1 MNYNSRG
8 LEITTLILVILGLAM
23 LSSSAI
29 VISYRNFG
37 NNYYFV
43 LNQIFPGLIMGIA
56 GFFIAKKFPHQKLRG
71 LALVFLLATI
81 VLLVGVFIPHIGLD
95 LKGAK
100 RWINFF
106 GFSFQPA
113 EILKISFVIYL
124 AAWLEKRRDSIKSFV
139 GGFVPFLVISG
150 IIGILLIA
158 QPDIGTL
165 GVILITAL
173 LMYFAAGSKI
183 SHVFIAILLGIAMI
197 MILAKI
203 EPYRLNRVV
212 AFLNPDANPLGISY
226 QINQAV
232 IAIGSGGPF
241 GVGFGQSR
249 QKYNYLPEPVTDSI
263 FAISAEELG
272 FIGAV
277 VIIFLFLLFCYFG
290 YRISKNASTEF
301 GRLLGFGLTSWIV
314 VQATINIAAIS
325 GLIPLTGVPLP
336 FISYGGTSLAMALTS
351 VGIISNIAKR
361 C

>member
-1 MNYNSRG
+1 MNSSRG
-8 LEITTLILVILGLAM
+8 LEITTLILVVLGLAI

-29 VISYRNFG
+29 VISYKNFG

-43 LNQIFPGLIMGIA
+43 FNQIFPGLIMGIA
-56 GFFIAKKFPHQKLRG
+56 GFLIARKIPHQKLRN
-71 LALVFLLATI
+71 LALALLLVTI
-81 VLLVGVFIPHIGLD
+81 VLLIGVFIPHIGLN

-100 RWINFF
+100 RWIDFF

-113 EILKISFVIYL
+113 ELLKITFVIYL
-124 AAWLEKRRDSIKSFV
+124 AAWLEKRRDSIKSFI

-150 IIGILLIA
+150 VIGLLLIA

-183 SHVFIAILLGIAMI
+183 SHVIIAILLGVASVIV
-197 MILAKI
+197 LAKI

-212 AFLNPDANPLGISY
+212 AFLNPDADPLGISY

-232 IAIGSGGPF
+232 IAIGSGGPW

-263 FAISAEELG
+263 FAIGVEELG
-272 FIGAV
+272 FIGAI
-277 VIIFLFLLFCYFG
+277 VIIFLFLLFCHFG

-301 GRLLGFGLTSWIV
+301 GKLLGFGLTSWIV
-314 VQATINIAAIS
+314 VQAIVNIAAIS
-325 GLIPLTGVPLP
+325 GVLPLTGVPLP
-336 FISYGGTSLAMALTS
+336 FISYGGTSLAVALTS

-361 C
+361 N